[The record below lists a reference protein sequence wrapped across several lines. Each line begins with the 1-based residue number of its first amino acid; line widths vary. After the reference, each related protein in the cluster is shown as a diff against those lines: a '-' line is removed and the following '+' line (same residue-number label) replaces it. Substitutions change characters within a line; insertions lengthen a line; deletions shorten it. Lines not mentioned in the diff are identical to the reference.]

1 MKSIKFYTIYKRENE
16 KMLPWWGVSHLA
28 LLFIVLKLD
37 LWGAPLKV
45 ACACIHLGTSNNAWF
60 SIVPQDSSWIEPSV
74 DGVLHKLGAPKV
86 DPLFLIRDPTLY
98 FHTRLAVGHY
108 Y

>member
-1 MKSIKFYTIYKRENE
+1 MSERENE
-16 KMLPWWGVSHLA
+16 KNLPWWGVSHLA

-45 ACACIHLGTSNNAWF
+45 ACACIHLGTPTNAWF
-60 SIVPQDSSWIEPSV
+60 SIVPQDSSWIQPSV

-86 DPLFLIRDPTLY
+86 DPLLVIRDPTLY
-98 FHTRLAVGHY
+98 FHTRLEVDHHY
-108 Y
+108 